1 MQDPLH
7 YLQLASSHFLITTLP
22 DNWYDITVKKQ
33 NEFIAEN
40 AWEPFQDTDPAEL
53 LDHIHDLSETLKK
66 VAWGERQA
74 VLKEVKDVVIK
85 PFIRD
90 IDWN

>member
-40 AWEPFQDTDPAEL
+40 AWEPFQNTDPVEL
-53 LDHIHDLSETLKK
+53 LDHIHELSATLRG
-66 VAWGERQA
+66 VAWAEREA
-74 VLKEVKDVVIK
+74 TLKEVKATILK
-85 PFIRD
+85 PFAEAEEE
-90 IDWN
+90 